1 MCGVFGAFG
10 AKRRKNLRCYRD
22 RPIPCRGG
30 AQAQGLLSYFSRI
43 FTCTEVGAGKEH
55 PDIFLQAMDFLGE
68 AQEDTVVFEDAY
80 YAIKTAKKAGFYVVA
95 MADETARE
103 DEADILRVA
112 DEFHEDYSDVQIEK
126 DGRRLS
132 VGAKMY
138 TGVSG
143 VRKSGLA
150 AQENGERLLCVNR
163 ECPEFLCAS
172 AYFAQGLPGAME
184 EIYIRQGALER
195 LQKAAASLPE
205 GYRFKLWDIWRP
217 VALQQAIFDRYAAE
231 IAEKNPGISEEALF
245 LETSKFV
252 FPPGDER
259 CSPLCMLREARW
271 T

>member
-1 MCGVFGAFG
+1 MKIKAAIFDVDGTLLDSMHYWRHMFEYYLDGFGKKPKLDLENKLKTLSMRESAQVFREDYGIEGSTEEIMAGINKVLEDQYFYNIEEKPYVREFVELLARNGVKICA
-10 AKRRKNLRCYRD
+10 ATATDRYLVEAALKRR
-22 RPIPCRGG
+22 
-30 AQAQGLLSYFSRI
+30 GLLSYFSRI

-143 VRKSGLA
+143 SEKIGIGGS
-150 AQENGERLLCVNR
+150 GERG
-163 ECPEFLCAS
+163 EAS
-172 AYFAQGLPGAME
+172 V
-184 EIYIRQGALER
+184 R
-195 LQKAAASLPE
+195 
-205 GYRFKLWDIWRP
+205 
-217 VALQQAIFDRYAAE
+217 
-231 IAEKNPGISEEALF
+231 
-245 LETSKFV
+245 
-252 FPPGDER
+252 
-259 CSPLCMLREARW
+259 
-271 T
+271 